1 MEKIKIV
8 PLGGVGEIGMN
19 CMFMEW
25 NNTIIIIDC
34 GVMFPEEQT
43 FGIDFIIPD
52 FSYLIKNKEKV
63 KALIITHGHED
74 HIAAIPF
81 LLEEMPLNIFAT
93 RFSTELI
100 KSKLEGY
107 PHRKH
112 PITFTIIDEASS
124 LAFDPVTIHFN
135 RVRHSIVDGVAIIID
150 TPLGKIIHTG
160 DFKEDTEKIKG
171 KKYPL
176 SSFEK
181 YLTRH
186 EKKLIL
192 LSDSTNS
199 TRPGHSLSE
208 KDVAKKLEDI
218 FIHAHGRIII
228 SLFASNISR
237 IKNILV
243 LAKKFNRK
251 VFLDGKSIIKN
262 VRIAKKL
269 GFIVSHSSRFITSGE
284 ELKRTPDKETLVLS
298 TGSQG
303 EPRSSLRRMAT
314 GDHKYLSTRETDTIV
329 LSSKFIPGNE
339 RAIYNIINHLYR
351 QGAHVIYEKISEVH
365 GSGHANQ
372 EELKKLISIVKPT
385 HFVPIHGEYR
395 HLRMH
400 KELAESVEHPPQG
413 IILISDG
420 DILEITEN
428 EVKKNGRVPSGRII
442 VEGDKTE
449 DYGSMVLRDR
459 RQLSSTGIVV
469 CTLIAHSQTGELISE
484 PEIYFKG
491 LFLKNEV
498 EKVLK
503 ESKKLVE
510 DTFFNATMETKRSRL
525 EIQEEIRMNL
535 RRFFKKK
542 FDKKPLVVPIVLE
555 V

>member
-1 MEKIKIV
+1 MEKIKVV
-8 PLGGVGEIGMN
+8 PLGGIGEIGMN

-25 NNTIIIIDC
+25 DDSIIIIDC

-43 FGIDFIIPD
+43 FGIDFVIPD
-52 FSYLIKNKEKV
+52 FSYLVQNKEKV
-63 KALIITHGHED
+63 KALIVTHGHED
-74 HIAAIPF
+74 HIGAIPF
-81 LLEEMPLNIFAT
+81 LLEEIPLHIYAT

-100 KSKLEGY
+100 KSKLEQY
-107 PHRKH
+107 PKRKYA
-112 PITFTIIDEASS
+112 PSFIVVDETTSLQFDDITIR
-124 LAFDPVTIHFN
+124 FN

-176 SSFEK
+176 SSFENFLSK
-181 YLTRH
+181 H
-186 EKKLIL
+186 DKKVIL

-199 TRPGHSLSE
+199 DRAGHSLSE
-208 KDVAKKLEDI
+208 KDVAKKIEDI
-218 FIHAHGRIII
+218 FIHTEGRIII
-228 SLFASNISR
+228 SLFSSNISR
-237 IKNILV
+237 IKNILR

-269 GFIVSHSSRFITSGE
+269 GFITSHSNRFIGNGE
-284 ELKRTPDKETLVLS
+284 ALKHILSKEILVLS

-314 GDHKYLSTRETDTIV
+314 GEHKHITIHETDTIV

-351 QGAHVIYEKISEVH
+351 QGANVIYGKISDVH

-372 EELKKLISIVKPT
+372 EELKKLISVVKPT
-385 HFVPIHGEYR
+385 HFIPIHGEYR

-400 KELAESVEHPPQG
+400 KELAESVEHPPQD

-420 DILEITEN
+420 DILEITEDT
-428 EVKKNGRVPSGRII
+428 VKKNGRIPTGRII

-449 DYGSMVLRDR
+449 EYESIVLRDR
-459 RQLSSTGIVV
+459 KHLSNTGIVV
-469 CTLIAHSQTGELISE
+469 CTLIANAQTGEIISD

-491 LFLKNEV
+491 LFLNNET
-498 EKVLK
+498 EKILE

-510 DTFFNATMETKRSRL
+510 DTFFNATMETKKSRL
-525 EIQEEIRMNL
+525 EIQEEIRVTL
-535 RRFFKKK
+535 RRYFKKK
-542 FDKKPLVVPIVLE
+542 FDKKPLVIPIVLE